1 MNDIIIPKDDKN
13 YNITVIIYALQA
25 ASFIVGITF
34 LIAVIMNY
42 VKRKDVEN
50 TWLASHFTWQIRTFW
65 YALLWLIIGGV
76 TTFIIIGFPI
86 LIVTTIWVIYRIA
99 KGWIYVYDKKPMYS
113 QSQP

>member
-1 MNDIIIPKDDKN
+1 MNDIIVPNDDKN

-25 ASFIVGITF
+25 VSFILGVTF

-42 VKRKDVEN
+42 VKRSDVQN

-76 TTFIIIGFPI
+76 TSFIIIGIPI
-86 LIVTTIWVIYRIA
+86 LIATTIWVIYRIA
-99 KGWIYVYDKKPMYS
+99 KGWIYVYDKKSMYGR
-113 QSQP
+113 P